1 MDLIPVEIGPLNPQ
15 VQDLV
20 VAGFLFAV
28 CYLCMVPL
36 LRRAHRVMEAREQAT
51 DGVGKHAEEVRA
63 LAAEKREEA
72 HVVLAEARHE
82 AARIRQQAEAEGA
95 ALIAEARADG
105 VRERDALL
113 ARATTRI
120 ETDRA
125 TAEAELRTHI
135 PVLATELAS
144 RVLGEPVSP
153 GTRTPA
159 ADTR

>member
-15 VQDLV
+15 IQELV
-20 VAGFLFAV
+20 VAGFLFV
-28 CYLCMVPL
+28 LCYLCLVPL
-36 LRRAHRVMEAREQAT
+36 LRRARRVIEAREQAT
-51 DGVGKHAEEVRA
+51 DGVAEHAEQVRA
-63 LAAEKREEA
+63 LAEEKRSEA
-72 HVVLAEARHE
+72 RAALAEARHE

-120 ETDRA
+120 EADRA
-125 TAEAELRTHI
+125 AAEDELRTHV
-135 PVLATELAS
+135 PGLAADLAS